1 MKINDYIIAN
11 RRVRLCSRIADV
23 VEEYLHSF
31 DGFKLPTSAHDK
43 VLIELSDGEV
53 CSDAVAQLLTSFD
66 FDEGQATCR
75 FYRCDSSYMLRIE
88 GAECSVVVVCDEGVK
103 CASVNIPAAVTPQ
116 YVSYLRFAVWFVV
129 GMAMVLDGVS
139 AVHASTIVCHDKAVM
154 FLGES
159 GTGKSTHTRLWLDNI
174 EGAELLNDDSPFVFE
189 DVGCVCACGSPW
201 SGKTPCYKNKYY
213 PLAAVVRLSQAPH
226 NKIYKLSKLQAIG
239 AMLPSMPPAFVYDKS
254 LEEALLA
261 VLSKVLSHV
270 PVYHLECLP
279 DADAAF
285 LSYKT
290 VMGV

>member
-11 RRVRLCSRIADV
+11 RRVRLCGRVADV
-23 VEEYLHSF
+23 IDEYLHSF
-31 DGFKLPTSAHDK
+31 DSFKQTVSTHDK
-43 VLIELSDGEV
+43 ALLCISDGEV
-53 CSDAVAQLLTSFD
+53 QLDSEAQLLTEFD
-66 FDEGQATCR
+66 FDEGQATCG

-88 GAECSVVVVCDEGVK
+88 GGECSVVVVCDEDVK
-103 CASVNIPAAVTPQ
+103 CASVNIPSAVTPQ
-116 YVSYLRFAVWFVV
+116 YISYLRFAVWFVV
-129 GMAMVLDGVS
+129 GMAMALDGVS

-159 GTGKSTHTRLWLDNI
+159 GTGKSTHTRLWLENI

-189 DVGCVCACGSPW
+189 EEGCVYACGSPW
-201 SGKTPCYKNKYY
+201 SGKTPCYKNKCY
-213 PLAAVVRLSQAPH
+213 PLAAVVRLSQAPY
-226 NKIYKLSKLQAIG
+226 NKIGGLSKLQAIG

-254 LEEALLA
+254 LEEALLV

-270 PVYHLECLP
+270 PVYHMECLP
-279 DADAAF
+279 NAEAAF